1 MTNLIGVNAQTVSD
15 VVMGLNFIWS
25 QPLQLSIAIYMLY
38 QYLGVSALIGSASVV
53 IFIPINILIVKR
65 IKNLQKSKLDIQDSR
80 IKMMSEIF
88 AGIKVIKF
96 YGWELSFQN
105 IVQKIRNNELE
116 IFKKMNLFGTAS
128 GTLMTSAPLIISIV
142 SFASFILIDE
152 NNVLDANKAFV
163 SLSLI
168 NIIRT
173 PMAVIPHM
181 ISSMINVSC
190 IDY

>member
-15 VVMGLNFIWS
+15 VVMGFNFIWS